1 MLKKSNYNIFIPIDN
16 NSTIVFNSFSG
27 AVGIFDKNTMDR
39 YETNS
44 FDDAEFT
51 LLKEKGIYID
61 ADFDEKQKMF
71 LDRQNSCTSKNDKF
85 IRLWTTTAC
94 NADCFYCFERGM
106 PVQHM
111 SKETADDVISYI
123 INHYEGEKKII
134 FEWFGGEPLLN
145 TNVIDYFFDNL
156 TSFCESH
163 SCKIES
169 EFITNG
175 SLITEEIADKM
186 KNKWHTFNVQITLDG
201 NEDEYNR
208 TKAYKSDQYNFKT
221 VIAGIKL
228 LLNKGLY
235 VSVRMNYN
243 RDNYESLSSL
253 IDYLA
258 TIKEG
263 HMSCYVYPLWDALGD
278 ENDGFKS
285 TAYADENLIKLF
297 DKLVDTGLANIK
309 LIGRLNYKNG
319 VCKSCNTQSVAVF
332 PNGTIG
338 KCSETFKQRLGN
350 VKDGIRDK
358 TLFDFW
364 TSPEVSEE
372 CNLCKLLP
380 LCQGGCKSSHF
391 TAMPKCYPYKE
402 ILPEMIKWY
411 VNKISQSK
419 RAVGGDL
426 NGCV

>member
-1 MLKKSNYNIFIPIDN
+1 MLKKSDYNIFVPMNDD
-16 NSTIVFNSFSG
+16 TMIVFNSFSG
-27 AVGIFDKNTMDR
+27 AVGLFDKSTMAR
-39 YETNS
+39 YEADS
-44 FDDAEFT
+44 FDENELK

-71 LDRQNSCTSKNDKF
+71 QDRQNSCTSKHDKF

-94 NADCFYCFERGM
+94 NANCFYCFEKGM

-111 SKETADDVISYI
+111 SKETADKVISYI
-123 INHYEGEKKII
+123 IDHYEGEKKII
-134 FEWFGGEPLLN
+134 FEWFGGEPLMN
-145 TNVIDYFFDNL
+145 TKVIDYFFDKL
-156 TSFCESH
+156 TPFCKSH
-163 SCKIES
+163 NCKIES

-201 NEDEYNR
+201 NEDEYNL
-208 TKAYKSDQYNFKT
+208 AKSYTSNRYNFRT
-221 VIAGIKL
+221 VIDGIKL
-228 LLNKGLY
+228 MLNKGLY
-235 VSVRMNYN
+235 VSIRMNYN

-278 ENDGFKS
+278 EKDGFKS
-285 TAYADENLIKLF
+285 TAYADENLLKLF
-297 DKLVDTGLANIK
+297 DKLVDAGLANIK

-332 PNGTIG
+332 PDGTIG
-338 KCSETFKQRLGN
+338 KCSETFKQRIGS
-350 VKDGIRDK
+350 VQDGIQNK
-358 TLFDFW
+358 ALFDFW

-372 CNLCKLLP
+372 CNECKLLP

-402 ILPEMIKWY
+402 ILPEMIRWY
-411 VNKISQSK
+411 VNKIQK
-419 RAVGGDL
+419 TKE
-426 NGCV
+426 